1 MTCPCLCTVSV
12 WSGSSPVSCLEWDAG
27 SHLLWGMTCL
37 SVYRQCLEREFSGLL
52 PGVGRWQSSAVGYD
66 LSLSVY
72 RQCLER
78 EFSGLLP
85 GVGRWQLS
93 AVGYDLSVCVPSV
106 FGA

>member
-1 MTCPCLCTVSV
+1 
-12 WSGSSPVSCLEWDAG
+12 
-27 SHLLWGMTCL
+27 MTCL

-52 PGVGRWQSSAVGYD
+52 SGVGRWQSSAVGYD

-85 GVGRWQLS
+85 GVGRRQSS

-106 FGA
+106 FGAGVLRSPVWSGTPAVICCGV